1 MVYSVAKCGKP
12 IVRQLIMNSKTLQ
25 IDELQQIAL
34 TTADLERSI
43 HFYRDV
49 LGLPMI
55 ASFDP
60 PGLAFFRVGDVR
72 LSVQKVDEVA
82 ATSSV
87 IYFRVQDI
95 DAASK
100 SLKEHSI
107 ELEREP
113 EVVFRD
119 DQGHFGE
126 AGEEEWM
133 AFFRDPDGHVL
144 AFASRTK
151 P

>member
-1 MVYSVAKCGKP
+1 
-12 IVRQLIMNSKTLQ
+12 MNSRINGLH
-25 IDELQQIAL
+25 QIAL
-34 TTADLERSI
+34 TSADLERSTG
-43 HFYRDV
+43 FYRDV
-49 LGLPMI
+49 LGLPLI
-55 ASFDP
+55 TSFDP

-72 LSVQKVDEVA
+72 LSIQKVDEVE

-87 IYFRVQDI
+87 IYLAVQDI
-95 DAASK
+95 NAAVE
-100 SLKEHSI
+100 SLKEQSI
-107 ELEREP
+107 ELEQEP

-119 DQGHFGE
+119 DQGQFGE

-133 AFFRDPDGHVL
+133 AFFRDPDGHLL

>member
-1 MVYSVAKCGKP
+1 
-12 IVRQLIMNSKTLQ
+12 MNPK
-25 IDELQQIAL
+25 IDGLYQIAL
-34 TTADLERSI
+34 TTADLARSTV
-43 HFYRDV
+43 FYQDV
-49 LGLPMI
+49 LGLPLI
-55 ASFDP
+55 ENFDP

-72 LSVQKVDEVA
+72 LSIQKADEVQ

-87 IYFRVQDI
+87 IYLRVQDI
-95 DAASK
+95 NAATE
-100 SLKEHSI
+100 SLKKQSI
-107 ELEREP
+107 ELEQEP
-113 EVVFRD
+113 KVVFRD

-133 AFFRDPDGHVL
+133 AFFRDPDGHLL

>member
-1 MVYSVAKCGKP
+1 MGG
-12 IVRQLIMNSKTLQ
+12 LH
-25 IDELQQIAL
+25 QIAL
-34 TTADLERSI
+34 TTADLQRFAVI
-43 HFYRDV
+43 YQDV
-49 LGLPMI
+49 LGLPLI

-60 PGLAFFRVGDVR
+60 PGLVIFRVGDVR
-72 LSVQKVDEVA
+72 LSSQKADEVE

-87 IYFRVQDI
+87 IYLRLQDI
-95 DAASK
+95 NVATDSI
-100 SLKEHSI
+100 KEKSI
-107 ELEREP
+107 ELKQEP
-113 EVVFRD
+113 KVVFRD

-133 AFFRDPDGHVL
+133 AFFRDPDGHLL

>member
-1 MVYSVAKCGKP
+1 
-12 IVRQLIMNSKTLQ
+12 MNSK
-25 IDELQQIAL
+25 IDGLHQVAL
-34 TTADLERSI
+34 TSSDLERSI
-43 HFYRDV
+43 GFYQDV
-49 LGLPMI
+49 LGLPLI
-55 ASFDP
+55 ASFEP

-72 LSVQKVDEVA
+72 LSIQKVDEVE

-87 IYFRVQDI
+87 IYLAVQEI
-95 DAASK
+95 NAAVD
-100 SLKEHSI
+100 SLKEQSI

-119 DQGHFGE
+119 DKGQFGE

-133 AFFRDPDGHVL
+133 AFFRDPDGHLL

>member
-1 MVYSVAKCGKP
+1 
-12 IVRQLIMNSKTLQ
+12 MNSK
-25 IDELQQIAL
+25 IDGLHQIAL
-34 TTADLERSI
+34 TTADLDRSTG
-43 HFYRDV
+43 FYQDV
-49 LGLPMI
+49 LCLPLI

-72 LSVQKVDEVA
+72 LSIQKVDEVE

-87 IYFRVQDI
+87 IYLRVPDI
-95 DAASK
+95 NAATE
-100 SLKEHSI
+100 SLKEKSI
-107 ELEREP
+107 ELEKEP

-119 DQGHFGE
+119 DQGQFGQ

-133 AFFRDPDGHVL
+133 AFFRDPDGNLL